1 MKLSQAGKMAF
12 SAVLSN
18 KLRSFL
24 TMLGIIIGVMA
35 VTLLISL
42 VQGATNTVTESL
54 DELGGDQLVVSIT
67 DRSKRLTLGEVE
79 ALAGEEGIAYV
90 SPTLSGSGTAKAAG
104 KSTDVT
110 INGITESY
118 DAVQGLDLESGRA
131 ITQLD
136 NEERLGVCIVGHSV
150 ARDLFGNTDILD
162 QTIRLSGRD
171 YRIVGVLNEAQETM
185 FGSANSA
192 VYLPF
197 TNAQRLLSN
206 VSVNN
211 FYVATE
217 EGATTQEAEDVL
229 DRALMEK
236 YGDDDSYSIVNL
248 TDVMDAVNDVM
259 AALELLLGAIAGISL
274 LVGGIGIMNIMLVS
288 VTERT
293 REIGIRKAIGA
304 LKSDIVVQ
312 FMIESVIISLI
323 GGLIG
328 MLISQGV
335 LTTLNTL
342 FPDYHFGI
350 TGGVAAMALGFSIMV
365 GLVFGIYPANKAAKL
380 KPINALRYE

>member
-1 MKLSQAGKMAF
+1 MKISQAGKMAF

-67 DRSKRLTLGEVE
+67 NRSKRLTLGEVE
-79 ALAGEEGIAYV
+79 ALAGEGGIAYV

-110 INGITESY
+110 INGITEFY
-118 DAVQGLDLESGRA
+118 DAVQGLDLESGRV
-131 ITQLD
+131 ITELD
-136 NEERLGVCIVGHSV
+136 NEQRLGVCIVGHSV

-162 QTIRLSGRD
+162 ETIRLSGRD

-192 VYLPF
+192 VFLPF

-206 VSVNN
+206 VSVSS
-211 FYVATE
+211 FYVATQ
-217 EGATTQEAEDVL
+217 EGATTQEAEDTL
-229 DRALMEK
+229 DRALREK

-274 LVGGIGIMNIMLVS
+274 LIVGIGIMNIMLVS

-342 FPDYHFGI
+342 YPDYHFGI
-350 TGGVAAMALGFSIMV
+350 TAGVAAMALGFSIMV

>member
-1 MKLSQAGKMAF
+1 MAF
-12 SAVLSN
+12 AAVLAN

-67 DRSKRLTLGEVE
+67 NRSRRMTLGEVE
-79 ALAGEEGIAYV
+79 SLAGEGGIDRV
-90 SPTLSGSGTAKAAG
+90 SPNISGNGTAKAAG

-118 DAVQGLDLESGRA
+118 DAVQGLDLERGR
-131 ITQLD
+131 IISNLD
-136 NEERLGVCIVGHSV
+136 NEHRLNVCIVGHSV

-162 QTIRLSGRD
+162 ETIRLSGRD
-171 YRIVGVLNEAQETM
+171 YRIVGVLEEAQETM
-185 FGSANSA
+185 FGSVNSA
-192 VYLPF
+192 VFLPF

-206 VSVNN
+206 VNVNS
-211 FYVATE
+211 FYVTTQ
-217 EGATTQEAEDVL
+217 EGATTQEAEDTL

-274 LVGGIGIMNIMLVS
+274 LVGGIGIMNIMLVDRRPE
-288 VTERT
+288 V
-293 REIGIRKAIGA
+293 
-304 LKSDIVVQ
+304 
-312 FMIESVIISLI
+312 
-323 GGLIG
+323 
-328 MLISQGV
+328 
-335 LTTLNTL
+335 
-342 FPDYHFGI
+342 
-350 TGGVAAMALGFSIMV
+350 
-365 GLVFGIYPANKAAKL
+365 
-380 KPINALRYE
+380 

>member
-1 MKLSQAGKMAF
+1 MKFSQAAKMAF
-12 SAVLSN
+12 SAVLAN

-67 DRSKRLTLGEVE
+67 NRSRRMTLSEVE
-79 ALAGEEGIAYV
+79 VLADRDGVGRV
-90 SPTLSGSGTAKAAG
+90 SPNISGSGTAKAAG
-104 KSTDVT
+104 RSTDVT

-118 DAVQGLDLESGRA
+118 DDVQGLDLESGRI
-131 ITQLD
+131 ITDLD
-136 NEERLGVCIVGHSV
+136 NEHRLNVCIVGHSV

-162 QTIRLSGRD
+162 ETIRLSGRD
-171 YRIVGVLNEAQETM
+171 YRIVGVLEEAQETM
-185 FGSANSA
+185 FGSTNSA
-192 VYLPF
+192 VFLPF

-206 VSVNN
+206 VSVNS
-211 FYVATE
+211 FYVTTQ
-217 EGATTQEAEDVL
+217 EGATTQEAEDTL
-229 DRALMEK
+229 DLALMEK
-236 YGDDDSYSIVNL
+236 FGDDDSYSIVNL

-312 FMIESVIISLI
+312 FMIESVIISVI

-328 MLISQGV
+328 MIISQGV
-335 LTTLNTL
+335 LTTLNRL
-342 FPDYHFGI
+342 YPDYHFGI
-350 TGGVAAMALGFSIMV
+350 TGNVAAIALGFSAMV
-365 GLVFGIYPANKAAKL
+365 GILFGIYPANKAAKL

>member
-54 DELGGDQLVVSIT
+54 DDLGGDQLVVSIS
-67 DRSKRLTLGEVE
+67 DRSKRLSLNEVE
-79 ALAGEEGIAYV
+79 SLAGKGGIYLV
-90 SPTLSGSGTAKAAG
+90 SPNLSSGGSAKAAG
-104 KSTDVT
+104 KSMDVT
-110 INGITESY
+110 ITGITGSY
-118 DAVQGLDLESGRA
+118 DDVQGLDLEKGRV
-131 ITQLD
+131 ITDLD
-136 NEERLGVCIVGHSV
+136 NEYRLNVCVIGSGV
-150 ARDLFGNTDILD
+150 AKDLFGSTEVLD
-162 QTIRLSGRD
+162 ETLRLMGRD
-171 YRIVGVLNEAQETM
+171 YRIVGVLQEAQETM
-185 FGSANSA
+185 LGSTNKT
-192 VYLPF
+192 VFIPF
-197 TNAQRLLSN
+197 TNAQRLLSV
-206 VSVNN
+206 VSITN
-211 FYVATE
+211 FYVAAKESAGTE
-217 EGATTQEAEDVL
+217 EAEYTL
-229 DRALMEK
+229 EQMLKEK
-236 YGDDDSYSIVNL
+236 YGKDDSYSIVNM
-248 TDVMDAVNDVM
+248 TDIMDTINEVM
-259 AALELLLGAIAGISL
+259 ATMELLLGAIAGISL

-304 LKSDIVVQ
+304 LKGDIVVQ
-312 FMIESVIISLI
+312 FMIESVIISLA

-328 MLISQGV
+328 MAVSQGV
-335 LTTLNTL
+335 LTTINTM

-350 TGGVAAMALGFSIMV
+350 TGQVAAVALGFSILV
-365 GLVFGIYPANKAAKL
+365 GLIFGIYPANKAAKL